1 MTQPSP
7 QPTDQGPAKILVGYL
22 ATPSGSD
29 ALNLGIGLARSWNA
43 DLEIA
48 MVVPHS
54 EAHSGTYP
62 HTRAHETVISRK
74 LSTWLEDALAK
85 VPDEI
90 NATGRVVS
98 GTDAARSLHR
108 TARELDCDLI
118 ILGTRGGGLLR
129 RFSIGSSANTL
140 LHSSSIPVALAP
152 PRYEAPERIS
162 RISCMFGTLSGS
174 HELIDTAIQTAK
186 KSGSE
191 LRLISFLTQEDA
203 GALNQEVSHKVLE
216 NIEANANR
224 YLAEQAKQLVD
235 AGSASTE
242 IVTGKTVAE
251 AATELE
257 WKDDE
262 ILLAGSSRLAT
273 AGRVFMGPRAAK
285 VLRTLPIPLVITPA
299 LEKKD
304 ESDKAGD
311 EHA

>member
-7 QPTDQGPAKILVGYL
+7 DTTNQGPSKILVGYL
-22 ATPSGSD
+22 ATPSGAD
-29 ALNLGIGLARSWNA
+29 ALHLGIGLARNWNA

-54 EAHSGTYP
+54 ESYSGAYP
-62 HTRAHETVISRK
+62 HTRAHETVISRQ
-74 LSTWLEDALAK
+74 LSTWLEEALAK

-152 PRYEAPERIS
+152 PRYEIPDSIS
-162 RISCMFGTLSGS
+162 RVSCMFGTLSGS
-174 HELIDTAIQTAK
+174 NELIDTAIRTAK
-186 KSGSE
+186 NSDSE

-203 GALNQEVSHKVLE
+203 GAINQEVSHKVLE
-216 NIEANANR
+216 NLEANANR

-235 AGSASTE
+235 AGAASTE
-242 IVTGKTVAE
+242 VVTGTTVAE

-257 WKDDE
+257 WNDDE

-273 AGRVFMGPRAAK
+273 AGRIFMGPRAAK

-304 ESDKAGD
+304 ESG
-311 EHA
+311 EVGE

>member
-1 MTQPSP
+1 M
-7 QPTDQGPAKILVGYL
+7 
-22 ATPSGSD
+22 
-29 ALNLGIGLARSWNA
+29 NLGIGLARNWNA

-54 EAHSGTYP
+54 EAYSGAYP
-62 HTRAHETVISRK
+62 HTRAHETVISRQ
-74 LSTWLEDALAK
+74 LSTWLEEALAK
-85 VPDEI
+85 VPDGI
-90 NATGRVVS
+90 NAIGRVVS
-98 GTDAARSLHR
+98 GTDAARSLYR
-108 TARELDCDLI
+108 TAQELDCALI

-129 RFSIGSSANTL
+129 RFSVGSSANTL

-152 PRYEAPERIS
+152 PRYEAPESIC

-174 HELIDTAIQTAK
+174 NELIDTAIRTAK
-186 KSGSE
+186 NSGSE

-203 GALNQEVSHKVLE
+203 GAINQEVSHKVLE
-216 NIEANANR
+216 SLEVNANR

-242 IVTGKTVAE
+242 VVTGKTVAE

-257 WKDDE
+257 WNDDE

-273 AGRVFMGPRAAK
+273 AGRIFMGPRAAK

-299 LEKKD
+299 LEKKR
-304 ESDKAGD
+304 ESEEAG
-311 EHA
+311 E

>member
-7 QPTDQGPAKILVGYL
+7 TSAHQGPSKILVGYL
-22 ATPSGSD
+22 ATPSGAD
-29 ALNLGIGLARSWNA
+29 ALNLGIGLARNWNA

-54 EAHSGTYP
+54 EAYSGAYP
-62 HTRAHETVISRK
+62 HTRAHETVISRQ
-74 LSTWLEDALAK
+74 LSTWLEEALAK
-85 VPDEI
+85 VPDGI
-90 NATGRVVS
+90 NAIGRVVS

-108 TARELDCDLI
+108 TAQELNCALI

-129 RFSIGSSANTL
+129 RFSVGSSANTL

-152 PRYEAPERIS
+152 PRYEAPESIS

-174 HELIDTAIQTAK
+174 NELIDTAIRTAK
-186 KSGSE
+186 NSGSE

-203 GALNQEVSHKVLE
+203 GAINQEVSHKVLE
-216 NIEANANR
+216 SLEVNANR

-242 IVTGKTVAE
+242 VVTGKTVAE

-257 WKDDE
+257 WNDDE

-273 AGRVFMGPRAAK
+273 AGRIFMGPRAAK

-299 LEKKD
+299 LEKKR
-304 ESDKAGD
+304 ESEEAG
-311 EHA
+311 E

>member
-7 QPTDQGPAKILVGYL
+7 DTTNNGPSKILVGYL
-22 ATPSGSD
+22 ATPSGAD
-29 ALNLGIGLARSWNA
+29 ALHLGIGLARNWNA

-54 EAHSGTYP
+54 ESYSGAYP
-62 HTRAHETVISRK
+62 HTRAHETVISRQ
-74 LSTWLEDALAK
+74 LSTWLEEALAK

-108 TARELDCDLI
+108 TAQELDCDLI

-140 LHSSSIPVALAP
+140 LHSSSVPVALAP
-152 PRYEAPERIS
+152 PRYETPDSIS
-162 RISCMFGTLSGS
+162 RVSCMFGTLSGS
-174 HELIDTAIQTAK
+174 NELIDTAIRTAK
-186 KSGSE
+186 NSGSE

-203 GALNQEVSHKVLE
+203 GAINQEVSHKVLK
-216 NIEANANR
+216 NLEANANR
-224 YLAEQAKQLVD
+224 YLAEQAQQLVD
-235 AGSASTE
+235 AGAASTE
-242 IVTGKTVAE
+242 VVTGTTVAE

-257 WKDDE
+257 WNDDE

-273 AGRVFMGPRAAK
+273 AGRIFMGPRAAK

-299 LEKKD
+299 LEKKRESGEVD
-304 ESDKAGD
+304 E
-311 EHA
+311 